1 MQLKTKIMLMSS
13 AIISTIIM
21 TISSIG
27 YLHVKGKTLEHI
39 DATLQSEVRPF
50 AKEIESF
57 VDSKKNVIDLLSKT
71 LASMEYDKTKYL
83 ELMTYAR
90 DTMHVYGVFGGL
102 SNGSYFDTSG
112 WWEEGYN
119 PTNEPW
125 YKMTIN
131 SNKMTIFGPEE
142 YKEMSG
148 RLVKY
153 ISLNKEII
161 KQGKPI
167 GVISSEIRTKE
178 IDDIIASK
186 ILMNS
191 GSMVLLKED
200 GTTLA
205 HTNQSI
211 IGKTLD
217 ELGLLELSK
226 AFKNLKE
233 EGKSVYSLNGMK
245 KISYF
250 KRISNTPFVLLGTV
264 PYTEVDKPLNE
275 LLKQFIFAGIFS
287 IIIALIFLYF
297 VIVLGLK
304 PLSIMKVHAENL
316 SSGNGDLTKQLD
328 DKRDDEISVVSK
340 EINRFIQKT
349 KDIIVMA
356 KNLSNE
362 NASVSHELS
371 VTSLEVGKRVESATV
386 LNTEADTVATTI
398 FEDINS
404 SVKNAEKSK
413 IEIEKANKDLQ
424 EAQTII
430 TNLSRKVQMSS
441 QAEIELAQKIAC
453 LNENAQQ
460 VQSILDII
468 ADIADQTNLLALNA
482 AIEAARAGEHGRG
495 FAVVAD
501 EVRKL
506 AERTQKSLNEINATI
521 KVILQAIVETSEE
534 MNQNSQQME
543 ELSKVSHGVEE
554 KISGTVTIMNNAIE
568 SNRKTLDEYVGI
580 SKKIKFMTNK
590 ISEVNDISSK
600 NARSV
605 EEIANAASHLSNL
618 TDSLN
623 NTLSQFKTN

>member
-1 MQLKTKIMLMSS
+1 MQLKTKIMLLSSVFIS
-13 AIISTIIM
+13 AIIIG
-21 TISSIG
+21 ISSIG
-27 YLHVKGKTLEHI
+27 YWHVKEKTLEHI
-39 DATLQSEVRPF
+39 DATLRSEIRPF
-50 AKEIESF
+50 AKELESF
-57 VDSKKNVIDLLSKT
+57 IDSKKSVIDFLSKT
-71 LASMEYDKTKYL
+71 LASIEYDKTKYL
-83 ELMTYAR
+83 ELMTYAK
-90 DTMHVYGVFGGL
+90 DTMHIYGVFGGL
-102 SNGSYFDTSG
+102 SDGSYFDTSG

-119 PTNEPW
+119 PANEPW

-131 SNKMTIFGPEE
+131 TNKTTIFGPEE

-148 RLVKY
+148 QLVKY
-153 ISLNKEII
+153 ISINKEII
-161 KQGKPI
+161 KKGKPI
-167 GVISSEIRTKE
+167 GIISSEIRTKE

-186 ILMNS
+186 VLMNS

-217 ELGLLELSK
+217 ELGLIELSQ
-226 AFKNLKE
+226 AFKTLKE

-250 KRISNTPFVLLGTV
+250 KRIANTPFVLLGTV
-264 PYTEVDKPLNE
+264 PYIEVDKPLNA
-275 LLKQFIFAGIFS
+275 LLKQFIFAGMAS
-287 IIIALIFLYF
+287 IIVALVLLYF
-297 VIVLGLK
+297 VIMVGLK
-304 PLSIMKVHAENL
+304 PLSIMKMHAKNL
-316 SSGNGDLTKQLD
+316 SSGNGDLTKTLD
-328 DKRDDEISVVSK
+328 DTKNDEISLVSK

-349 KDIIVMA
+349 KDIIIMA

-371 VTSLEVGKRVESATV
+371 VTSLEVGKRVESSTV
-386 LNTEADTVATTI
+386 LNMEADTIATTI

-404 SVKNAEKSK
+404 SIKNAEQSK
-413 IEIEKANKDLQ
+413 IEIEKANADLQ
-424 EAQTII
+424 EAQKII

-521 KVILQAIVETSEE
+521 KVILQAIIETSAE
-534 MNQNSQQME
+534 MNQNSEHME

-554 KISGTVTIMNNAIE
+554 KIIKTVSIMSNAIA
-568 SNRKTLDEYVGI
+568 SNKKTLDEYVGI
-580 SKKIKFMTNK
+580 SNKIKFMTNK
-590 ISEVNDISSK
+590 ISEVNEISSK

-605 EEIANAASHLSNL
+605 EEIANAASHLNNL